1 MICPRDV
8 PGRVCGEP
16 AVVDSG
22 RNWLTLS
29 WPKVE
34 HRGGPPV
41 LAYRVEAWLLGEDG
55 GATWTEVRHTGGG
68 PPVLVFRHGRWE
80 DEILG
85 VSPINS
91 FDAFNLKSGA
101 EYKFRVTPR
110 NRYGWGESVSTT
122 SPVVVGRSNELPEFI
137 RILPGQLKALHGANI
152 RLDCQVK
159 GEPTPAVR
167 WYKDGTAI
175 DLDACPRFNARFDGA
190 NCQLSVEN
198 LRDADTGRYMCEAS
212 NKAGRA
218 SSFARL
224 MVVSDP
230 KIWQADAKLKRN
242 ILEDESDADGPPQ
255 FTMRLRDR
263 RVQMTYPVRLTCQVV
278 GRPTPEITWRKDGHE
293 VRQDER
299 HAFCSEEHFHT
310 LEISQ
315 ATLED
320 GGNYSASAR
329 NAHGAVS
336 CKCHLVVDKGIRA
349 YVAPEFLSDLDMD
362 ITVKEGGEL
371 RLAAQ
376 VEAYPTVG
384 VMWHRDGVRLR
395 PSRRAVM
402 TLDHDG
408 TVELALAG
416 ATPRDAGV
424 YSCTATNEVGRAETS
439 ARVSVQASA
448 EPPSARLPTLVA
460 PETPYSE
467 VPLFVTKPRS
477 TEAEEGDTVII
488 HCEVVGDPKPEV
500 YWLRDWLK
508 SRHCETNSA
517 LSTWQS
523 RLPPH
528 PLLYVAGTV

>member
-1 MICPRDV
+1 MMGGDIGGFDPDRLCTEGVLLTKRFSTPLARKCSRRCEHACVVQCVSAMRMPAACPGCEGRGGWTREPTGRELEPLQGLRGVWAARECVISDFLLYLTGHQGDLYTVSERRYRDIERLRLLIPNLFTLYLSTDV

-16 AVVDSG
+16 VVVDSG

-55 GATWTEVRHTGGG
+55 GAVWTE
-68 PPVLVFRHGRWE
+68 
-80 DEILG
+80 LG

-91 FDAFNLKSGA
+91 FDAFNLKPGA

-110 NRYGWGESVSTT
+110 NRYGWGESVSST

-175 DLDACPRFNARFDGA
+175 DLDSCPRYNARFDGA
-190 NCQLSVEN
+190 NCQLSVED

-242 ILEDESDADGPPQ
+242 ILEDESDVDGPPQ

-384 VMWHRDGVRLR
+384 VMW
-395 PSRRAVM
+395 
-402 TLDHDG
+402 
-408 TVELALAG
+408 
-416 ATPRDAGV
+416 
-424 YSCTATNEVGRAETS
+424 
-439 ARVSVQASA
+439 
-448 EPPSARLPTLVA
+448 
-460 PETPYSE
+460 
-467 VPLFVTKPRS
+467 
-477 TEAEEGDTVII
+477 
-488 HCEVVGDPKPEV
+488 
-500 YWLRDWLK
+500 
-508 SRHCETNSA
+508 
-517 LSTWQS
+517 
-523 RLPPH
+523 
-528 PLLYVAGTV
+528 